1 MYKQKMLQS
10 AQTATEPNFMDTLPL
25 DAFDFPKLRAGDTVE
40 GNIVSVSPT
49 QILVDIHYKSDAV
62 VDPREMERLDKDFLT
77 ALAAGDPISAVVVQ
91 PEDRDGNVVISLS
104 RAQQDQDW
112 EQAEELLDSQDVF
125 EGVITGYNRG
135 GVIVRVGRVR
145 GFVPA
150 SQLSP
155 QWQGQQDTEAD
166 PEQRW
171 ARLVGQKLQLK
182 VVELDRLRN
191 RLILSERIAMRD
203 VRKGQKDRLLS
214 SLQRGDVLKG
224 TVTSIADFGA
234 FVDLGGAD
242 GLIHLSE
249 LAWHRVGH
257 PSEVLKVGQQVE
269 VYVMNVDPEK
279 KRIGL
284 SLRRMTPEP
293 WSVVADQYVVGQ
305 IVTAQITRLM
315 AFGAFAKIDNTIE
328 GLIHISEMADY
339 RIGHPKEI
347 VQEGDEV
354 QVRIIKVDPQNRR
367 VGLSLRQASEES
379 YVEVDWREQGELAP
393 TDAEPVNEQM
403 VAALKLAQDE

>member
-1 MYKQKMLQS
+1 
-10 AQTATEPNFMDTLPL
+10 
-25 DAFDFPKLRAGDTVE
+25 
-40 GNIVSVSPT
+40 
-49 QILVDIHYKSDAV
+49 
-62 VDPREMERLDKDFLT
+62 
-77 ALAAGDPISAVVVQ
+77 
-91 PEDRDGNVVISLS
+91 
-104 RAQQDQDW
+104 
-112 EQAEELLDSQDVF
+112 LLDSQDVF

-155 QWQGQQDTEAD
+155 QWQGQQDTDAD
-166 PEQRW
+166 PDQRW

-203 VRKGQKDRLLS
+203 VRKEQKDRLLI

-242 GLIHLSE
+242 GLVHLSE

-257 PSEVLKVGQQVE
+257 PSEVVKVGQQVE
-269 VYVMNVDPEK
+269 VYVMNVDTEK

-293 WSVVADQYVVGQ
+293 WSMVADQYVLGQ

-315 AFGAFAKIDNTIE
+315 AFGAFAKIDDTIE

-354 QVRIIKVDPQNRR
+354 QVRIIKIDPQNRR
-367 VGLSLRQASEES
+367 VGLSLRQASEDS
-379 YVEVDWREQGELAP
+379 YVEVDWREQGDLAP
-393 TDAEPVNEQM
+393 VDTEPVNEQM

>member
-1 MYKQKMLQS
+1 
-10 AQTATEPNFMDTLPL
+10 
-25 DAFDFPKLRAGDTVE
+25 
-40 GNIVSVSPT
+40 
-49 QILVDIHYKSDAV
+49 
-62 VDPREMERLDKDFLT
+62 
-77 ALAAGDPISAVVVQ
+77 
-91 PEDRDGNVVISLS
+91 
-104 RAQQDQDW
+104 
-112 EQAEELLDSQDVF
+112 
-125 EGVITGYNRG
+125 
-135 GVIVRVGRVR
+135 
-145 GFVPA
+145 
-150 SQLSP
+150 
-155 QWQGQQDTEAD
+155 
-166 PEQRW
+166 
-171 ARLVGQKLQLK
+171 
-182 VVELDRLRN
+182 
-191 RLILSERIAMRD
+191 
-203 VRKGQKDRLLS
+203 
-214 SLQRGDVLKG
+214 
-224 TVTSIADFGA
+224 
-234 FVDLGGAD
+234 
-242 GLIHLSE
+242 
-249 LAWHRVGH
+249 
-257 PSEVLKVGQQVE
+257 VLKVGQQVE

-379 YVEVDWREQGELAP
+379 YVEVDWREQGEPAP

-403 VAALKLAQDE
+403 AAALKLAQDE